1 MKYQRRLLAGVS
13 GYVPGEQPE
22 KPHVVKLNTNENPY
36 PPSPAVLEALR
47 ALDTESIR
55 RYPDP
60 VCSRLR
66 KAWAERFG
74 LPGPEW
80 VIVGNGMDDI
90 LSLAVR
96 AFVDPGDDVVA
107 TYPTYSLYEV
117 LCALHGAR
125 LVYHDLDERFAL
137 PESLYQATGRLCF
150 LTRPNAPTGVAA
162 TREETAALC
171 ERFPGVMFI
180 DEAYVDFADD
190 HCMDYA
196 VRYENTLVARTFSKS
211 FSMAGL
217 RVGVAAGHPDLIA
230 EMMKVKDSYNVNA
243 FSQAAALAALADWDY
258 TRACVE
264 RVRASRECL
273 RQQLMELG
281 FRVPVSQA
289 NFLLAIR
296 DGEPSARALF
306 EALRERNIFVRY
318 FPVRRLENAL
328 RVTVGDDAQCDA
340 LVAALRDLLRG

>member
-1 MKYQRRLLAGVS
+1 MKYQRKLLAGIT

-22 KPHVVKLNTNENPY
+22 IPGVIKLNTNENPY
-36 PPSPAVLEALR
+36 PPSPQVLEALR
-47 ALDTESIR
+47 NLDTEHIR

-60 VCSRLR
+60 ACSRLR
-66 KAWAERFG
+66 RAWAERFN

-80 VIVGNGMDDI
+80 VIVGNGMDDL

-96 AFVDPGDDVVA
+96 AFVDPGDAVAA

-117 LCALHGAR
+117 LCGLHGAR
-125 LVYHDLDERFAL
+125 MEYHDLDERFGM
-137 PESLYQATGRLCF
+137 PESLLSSRARLCF
-150 LTRPNAPTGVAA
+150 LTRPNAPTGVSA
-162 TREETAALC
+162 TREETAQLC
-171 ERFPGVMFI
+171 ERFPGIVVI

-196 VRYENTLVARTFSKS
+196 ARYENALVMRTFSKS
-211 FSMAGL
+211 FSLAGM

-243 FSQAAALAALADWDY
+243 FSQVAALVALEDWEY
-258 TRACVE
+258 MRACAE
-264 RVRASRECL
+264 RVRISRDRL
-273 RQQLMELG
+273 REQLTGLG
-281 FRVPVSQA
+281 FSVPRSQT
-289 NFLLAIR
+289 NFLLAVW
-296 DGEPSARALF
+296 DGRPPARELF

-328 RVTVGDDAQCDA
+328 RITVGDDSQCDA
-340 LVAALRDLLRG
+340 LVAALRDLLCK

>member
-1 MKYQRRLLAGVS
+1 MKYRRQLLTDVR
-13 GYVPGEQPE
+13 GYVPGEQPDQ
-22 KPHVVKLNTNENPY
+22 PQVVKLNTNENPY
-36 PPSPAVLEALR
+36 PPSPKVLQALR
-47 ALDTESIR
+47 ELDAQSLR

-66 KAWAERFG
+66 RAWADRFA

-80 VIVGNGMDDI
+80 VIVGNGMDDL

-96 AFVDPGDDVVA
+96 AFVDPGDEVVA
-107 TYPTYSLYEV
+107 TWPTYSLYEV

-125 LVYHDLDERFAL
+125 MVYHDLDEQFAQ
-137 PESLYQATGRLCF
+137 PSSLLQASGRLCF

-162 TREETAALC
+162 TREETASLC
-171 ERFPGVMFI
+171 ERFPGVVVI

-196 VRYENTLVARTFSKS
+196 VRYDNVLVMRTFSKS
-211 FSMAGL
+211 FCLAGM

-243 FSQAAALAALADWDY
+243 FSQAAALAALEDWDY
-258 TRACVE
+258 MQACVA
-264 RVRASRECL
+264 RIRASRGWL
-273 RQQLMELG
+273 QQQLIKLG
-281 FRVPVSQA
+281 FQVPESQA
-289 NFLLAIR
+289 NFLLAVR
-296 DGEPSARALF
+296 DGCPSARELF
-306 EALRERNIFVRY
+306 EALRARDIFVRY

-328 RVTVGDDAQCDA
+328 RITVGDDAQCEA
-340 LVAALRDLLRG
+340 LVAALRELLQR